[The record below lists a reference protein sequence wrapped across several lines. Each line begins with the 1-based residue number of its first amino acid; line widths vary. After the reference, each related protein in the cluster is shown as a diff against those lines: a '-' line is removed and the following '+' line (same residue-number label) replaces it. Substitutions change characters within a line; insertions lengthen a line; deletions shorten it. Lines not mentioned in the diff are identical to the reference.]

1 MSQHDPVDRSML
13 RMELRRFQTR
23 CEAQEGTIRRAD
35 TLRAVAR
42 LGKMA
47 IPFPLSEEQLAID
60 ARAEVRRA
68 AENRARELLEEWF
81 DRLGKAEPQARDKIR
96 RMIEDEL
103 LQLTGYLQALRVWAQ
118 GRMQSIEQLLPDRD

>member
-42 LGKMA
+42 LGKIA